1 MVTTGLPINQIVPET
16 VSKYFKTLASG
27 VLCIKQ
33 VSTERGGLI
42 LVKSSSLERGEE
54 RTFPFLKLY
63 RLYRCRDDMEVANT

>member
-1 MVTTGLPINQIVPET
+1 MVTIGLPIHQIDPET

-42 LVKSSSLERGEE
+42 LVKRSSLERGKENV
-54 RTFPFLKLY
+54 FPFLTL
-63 RLYRCRDDMEVANT
+63 